1 MTFTVV
7 KLKQLNSNCNAL
19 GLSVGLLG
27 LLLQTNG
34 DKALVLFFNE
44 NNYGDYLITTLDVA
58 DIEATDMV
66 LPTELSN
73 QLVQYV
79 AENAKIFE
87 SKTAFDS
94 MPFAE
99 CDIVELTVEDSR
111 YSKFGLHKGSRGV
124 VALSRA
130 TNGSILV
137 DFGTTTA
144 NFDGFVSVDFN
155 DLVKIDG

>member
-7 KLKQLNSNCNAL
+7 KLKQLNSNCKAL
-19 GLSVGLLG
+19 GLSIGLLG
-27 LLLQTNG
+27 LLLQTKG

-44 NNYGDYLITTLDVA
+44 NNYGDYLLATIDVA
-58 DIEATDMV
+58 DVEATNMV

-79 AENAKIFE
+79 AENAKAFE
-87 SKTAFDS
+87 SKTTFDG

-99 CDIVELTVEDSR
+99 CDLVELILEDNR

-130 TNGSILV
+130 TNGSVLV

-144 NFDGFVSVDFN
+144 NFDGFVSVDFK
-155 DLVKIDG
+155 DLVKIEG